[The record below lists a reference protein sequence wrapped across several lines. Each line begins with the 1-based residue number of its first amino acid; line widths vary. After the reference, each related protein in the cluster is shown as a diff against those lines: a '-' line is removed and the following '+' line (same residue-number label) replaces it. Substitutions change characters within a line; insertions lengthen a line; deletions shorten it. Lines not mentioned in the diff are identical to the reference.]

1 MITNIVEC
9 HNLFLTPG
17 NTGYDNMLQGLRVP
31 TVRVVS
37 RSGHMASDG
46 LKHDRSL

>member
-1 MITNIVEC
+1 MLNIVKSWDRVMITNIVEC

-31 TVRVVS
+31 TCSV
-37 RSGHMASDG
+37 
-46 LKHDRSL
+46 